1 MREEI
6 LMKEGKSN
14 KARNKNISLYVGAFN
29 LIMLILFTMH
39 FAYNWNHYYNAML
52 REQFHGKGNTL
63 MVFTMF
69 LLVFISLKMWGG
81 FKLGYI
87 KLVNLVLS
95 QFFALITIGIGEYLI
110 IALTSGSVQHL
121 GKIALYI
128 ALSLLIDVVFCII
141 YDLVGIR
148 IYLLIFPPMKILQIN
163 GDYENHLRMKI
174 SNRSDKYE
182 ICEEISIHEDMDLIR
197 SKIEEYGAVLLNDIP
212 NNERK
217 EMLKFCFEKDI
228 PVYYTPKIQDIMVKG
243 SDEIN
248 LFDTPLFLSKNI
260 GMTTGQAFIK
270 RTIDI
275 IGSTLGLI
283 ILSPVFLIV
292 SILIK
297 LEDGGKVFFMQD
309 RCTYGG
315 KVFRIHKFRSMKEDA
330 EKDGKPH
337 PATSDDDRITKVGKF
352 IRATRIDE
360 LPQLVDIWIGNMS
373 IVGPRP
379 ERIEHVAKYTDDLPE
394 FAYRLKVKGGLTG
407 YAQVY
412 GRYNTTSYDKLKM
425 DLIYVV
431 NYSLLLDFQIALET
445 VKIIFSKESTEG
457 FTEENSKIM
466 NEYGKAHNLA
476 ELESAASKEEEK

>member
-1 MREEI
+1 
-6 LMKEGKSN
+6 MKKSDN
-14 KARNKNISLYVGAFN
+14 RRKRNKSISLYVGLFN
-29 LIMLILFTMH
+29 LILLAVITGHFTYEWNLVYNNILKQPF
-39 FAYNWNHYYNAML
+39 L
-52 REQFHGKGNTL
+52 GKGNIL
-63 MVFTMF
+63 MIFTIF
-69 LLVFISLKMWGG
+69 LVIFISMKMWGG
-81 FKLGYI
+81 FKLGYS
-87 KLVNLVLS
+87 KLVNLVFS
-95 QFFALITIGIGEYLI
+95 QFLALITIGIGEYLI
-110 IALTSGSVQHL
+110 IALTAGTINNMGRL
-121 GKIALYI
+121 AGLIAI
-128 ALSLLIDVVFCII
+128 SLAVDFIFCIV
-141 YDLVGIR
+141 YDLIGIR
-148 IYLLIFPPMKILQIN
+148 IYLMIFPPIRLLQVN
-163 GDYENHLRMKI
+163 GDYDNHLRLKI

-182 ICEEISIHEDMDLIR
+182 VCEEISIHEGLDIVY
-197 SKIEEYGAVLLNDIP
+197 SKIEQYDAVLLNDIP
-212 NNERK
+212 NKYRK
-217 EMLKFCFEKDI
+217 EILKHCFENDI
-228 PVYYTPKIQDIMVKG
+228 PVYYTPKIQDIMVRG

-248 LFDTPLFLSKNI
+248 LFDSPLFLARNV
-260 GMTTGQAFIK
+260 GMTTVQAFAK

-283 ILSPVFLIV
+283 ILSPIFLIV

-297 LEDGGKVFFMQD
+297 IEDGGKVFFMQD
-309 RCTYGG
+309 RCTYDG

-379 ERIEHVAKYTDDLPE
+379 ERVEHVAKYTEDIPE
-394 FAYRLKVKGGLTG
+394 FDYRLKVKGGLTG

-431 NYSLLLDFQIALET
+431 NYSLLMDFQIVLET

-457 FTEENSKIM
+457 FTEENSKKM
-466 NEYGKAHNLA
+466 NEYGKAHDLA
-476 ELESAASKEEEK
+476 ELECAATRENEDEE

>member
-1 MREEI
+1 
-6 LMKEGKSN
+6 MKEGKSN
-14 KARNKNISLYVGAFN
+14 KARNKNVSLYVGAFN

-52 REQFHGKGNTL
+52 REPFHGKGNTL

-110 IALTSGSVQHL
+110 IVLTTGSVQHL

-128 ALSLLIDVVFCII
+128 ALSLLIDFVFCII

-182 ICEEISIHEDMDLIR
+182 ICEEISIHEDMDLIHR
-197 SKIEEYGAVLLNDIP
+197 KIDEYGAVLLNDIP

-217 EMLKFCFEKDI
+217 EMLKYCFEKDI
-228 PVYYTPKIQDIMVKG
+228 PVYYTPKIQDIMVRG

-379 ERIEHVAKYTDDLPE
+379 ERVEHVAKYTDDLPE

>member
-1 MREEI
+1 
-6 LMKEGKSN
+6 MKEGKSN
-14 KARNKNISLYVGAFN
+14 KARNKNVSLYVGAFN

-39 FAYNWNHYYNAML
+39 FAYNWNHYYNDML
-52 REQFHGKGNTL
+52 REPFHGKGNTL

-110 IALTSGSVQHL
+110 IVLTTGSVQHL

-128 ALSLLIDVVFCII
+128 ALSLLIDFVFCII

-182 ICEEISIHEDMDLIR
+182 ICEEISIHEDMDLIHR
-197 SKIEEYGAVLLNDIP
+197 KIDEYGAVLLNDIP

-228 PVYYTPKIQDIMVKG
+228 PVYYTPKIQDIMVRG

-260 GMTTGQAFIK
+260 GMTIGQAFIK

-379 ERIEHVAKYTDDLPE
+379 ERVEHVAKYTDDLPE

>member
-1 MREEI
+1 
-6 LMKEGKSN
+6 MKETN
-14 KARNKNISLYVGAFN
+14 KRKRRNKSISLYVGLFN
-29 LIMLILFTMH
+29 LILLIVITGHFTYEWNIVYNNMLKQPFL
-39 FAYNWNHYYNAML
+39 
-52 REQFHGKGNTL
+52 GKGNIL
-63 MVFTMF
+63 MVFTIF
-69 LLVFISLKMWGG
+69 LIIFISMKMWGG
-81 FKLGYI
+81 FRLGYS
-87 KLVNLVLS
+87 KLVNLVFS
-95 QFFALITIGIGEYLI
+95 QFLALITIGLGEFLI
-110 IALTSGSVQHL
+110 IALTAGTINHM
-121 GKIALYI
+121 GKLAGLIAVS
-128 ALSLLIDVVFCII
+128 AGIDFIFCVI
-141 YDLVGIR
+141 YDLIGIR
-148 IYLLIFPPMKILQIN
+148 IYLMIFPPIRLLQVN
-163 GDYENHLRMKI
+163 GDYDNHLRTKI

-182 ICEEISIHEDMDLIR
+182 VCEEISIYEGVD
-197 SKIEEYGAVLLNDIP
+197 KIYTELEKYDAVLLNDIP
-212 NNERK
+212 NKYRK
-217 EMLKFCFEKDI
+217 LILKYCFENDV
-228 PVYYTPKIQDIMVKG
+228 PVYYTPKIQDIMVRG

-248 LFDTPLFLSKNI
+248 LFDSPLFLAKNI
-260 GMTTGQAFIK
+260 GMTTAQAFVK

-283 ILSPVFLIV
+283 VLSPVFLIV

-297 LEDGGKVFFMQD
+297 IEDGGKVFFMQD
-309 RCTYGG
+309 RCTYDG

-379 ERIEHVAKYTDDLPE
+379 ERVEHVAKYTEDIPE
-394 FAYRLKVKGGLTG
+394 FGYRLKVKGGLTG

-431 NYSLLLDFQIALET
+431 NYSLLMDFQIVLET

-457 FTEENSKIM
+457 FTEENSKKM
-466 NEYGKAHNLA
+466 NEYGKAHDLA
-476 ELESAASKEEEK
+476 ELECAVTKEDEDEE